1 MRYQEIL
8 YVENDVKKTI
18 YFAVDD
24 NEHDPLGV
32 ALNQLVTKS
41 GFMGVKGNASKR
53 FIGAGGLV
61 SQAVLDDEI
70 KVLFADDI
78 QMEKVKIMNEPT
90 KAKA

>member
-41 GFMGVKGNASKR
+41 GFMGVKANASKR

-70 KVLFADDI
+70 KVLFAEDI
-78 QMEKVKIMNEPT
+78 QLEKIKIMNEPA